1 MSLELWSSP
10 PSFTLIFPQLH
21 HIFESSTL
29 NIHLISLPMLFILNS
44 SAMDLMIETSL
55 VLKM

>member
-1 MSLELWSSP
+1 MELSSKF
-10 PSFTLIFPQLH
+10 FTLIFPQLH